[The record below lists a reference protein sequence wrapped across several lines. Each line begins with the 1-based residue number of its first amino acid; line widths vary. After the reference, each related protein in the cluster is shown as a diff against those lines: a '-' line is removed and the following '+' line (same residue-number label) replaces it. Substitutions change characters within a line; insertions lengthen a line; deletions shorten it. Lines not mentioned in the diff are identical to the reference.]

1 MRLSFIC
8 ILVVSLFAIG
18 QAQTLDKENRIF
30 GWINDNIVKPIEQT
44 IVKPIEQ
51 TIIKPLEAGINHA
64 LQEIMTGTNQLGS
77 SIQNLLGDVT
87 NLSNQVLDG
96 INVAVNTVGQ
106 SLNVAV
112 DMAASIFSPQ
122 GQPPVA
128 GGASADLCGTTCFQ
142 RIKIDNNVK
151 DFYFNQPNGC
161 ISKGY
166 ATHHTEIFNSC
177 CDMHNT
183 CLNAQW

>member
-18 QAQTLDKENRIF
+18 QAQTLDNENRFWGSIG
-30 GWINDNIVKPIEQT
+30 GWINNNIVKPIEST
-44 IVKPIEQ
+44 VINPIVS
-51 TIIKPLEAGINHA
+51 
-64 LQEIMTGTNQLGS
+64 GTNQVIDTIVSGTNTVASTLTGVF
-77 SIQNLLGDVT
+77 GDVT

-112 DMAASIFSPQ
+112 DMATSIFSPQ